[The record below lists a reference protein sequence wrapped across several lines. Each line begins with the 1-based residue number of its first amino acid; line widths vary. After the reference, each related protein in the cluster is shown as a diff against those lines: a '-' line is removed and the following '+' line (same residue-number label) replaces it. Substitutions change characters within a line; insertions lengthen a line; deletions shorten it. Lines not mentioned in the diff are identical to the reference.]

1 MVPKVRKLVFCWED
15 YVVCGGGGGGSVL
28 GYGFGWTV

>member
-15 YVVCGGGGGGSVL
+15 YVVCGGGGGSVL